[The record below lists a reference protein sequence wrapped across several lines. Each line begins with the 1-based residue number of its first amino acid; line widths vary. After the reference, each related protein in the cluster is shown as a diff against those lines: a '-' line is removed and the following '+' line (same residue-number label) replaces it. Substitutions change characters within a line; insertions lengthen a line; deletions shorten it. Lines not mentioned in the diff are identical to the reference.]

1 MPNQHETYA
10 NCRFYVQ
17 IDQVPQAVFT
27 EVSGLQIEMDV
38 YEHEEGGNNGFVH
51 NLPGR
56 SKVGKLTLK
65 RGMTPTNELFKW
77 CLEVARGTINRRNLS
92 VILYDTQGKE
102 VLRWDFEKA
111 YPVKW
116 SGPQFAADGAAA
128 AVETLEIAHEGL
140 RAG

>member
-1 MPNQHETYA
+1 MPDQHEAYA

-17 IDQVPQAVFT
+17 IDKVSQAVFT
-27 EVSGLQIEMDV
+27 EVSGLQVEMDV

-51 NLPGR
+51 HLPGR
-56 SKVGKLTLK
+56 SKVGRLTLK
-65 RGMTPTNELFKW
+65 RGMTKSNELFQW
-77 CLEVARGTINRRNLS
+77 CLAVARGTIERRNLS

-102 VLRWDFEKA
+102 LLRWDFVNA

-116 SGPQFAADGAAA
+116 SGPQFAADGSSA